1 MKAFLLLVLLAAA
14 QGSILTTE
22 EMAITDLLHEYTLL
36 YQEELPEDLSLY
48 TVIVIATPSK
58 VYEEQ
63 DIEAVKAFVE
73 TGGGLMLLAEENNK
87 DGTTLVLN
95 QLSQQVGITFNTDR
109 IYDDQEYFEDTSW
122 IVLTKFPLHPVFQ
135 GVTRIV
141 YTSGCSLEAEGIL
154 VQSSSHAYAEKY
166 DGLTTVEKGNFPS
179 SMVFKEMG
187 KGRIFACGDKE
198 LFNTFLSLQDNTL
211 FALNVFDWLA
221 GHPDNIAKR
230 LTDRDSALNLIS
242 EAETLLQSTS
252 ERGLDELFPE
262 SLREVETLISEAQS
276 LYNAYRYAE
285 SLQKALQA
293 KQSIE
298 DGEVRAQQKVNSTIQ
313 AAQDCLSEIEEG
325 ARKYLPSQLDAALYY
340 LNEIDNQKTYL
351 KKIEK
356 ADECLSLCKEI
367 RTGLEGAA
375 KKEISLAQEKVNVYR
390 GLFGRTS
397 HHSARVHLEYAEES
411 YKNGKVGDA
420 ITFAQQSQIYS
431 DRAAEEQKKDY
442 ILAAGIIL
450 IGVLL
455 VYMYVRKRT

>member
-1 MKAFLLLVLLAAA
+1 MKHLLLLVLLAAA

-22 EMAITDLLHEYTLL
+22 ELAITDLLHEYTLL
-36 YQEELPEDLSLY
+36 YQEELPEDLSPY
-48 TVIVIATPSK
+48 TVLVIATPSK
-58 VYEEQ
+58 IFEEQ
-63 DIEAVKAFVE
+63 EIEAVKAFVE

-122 IVLTKFPLHPVFQ
+122 IVLTKFPQHPVFQ
-135 GVTRIV
+135 GVTSIV

-154 VQSSSHAYAEKY
+154 VKSSPHAYAEKY
-166 DGLTTVEKGNFPS
+166 DGLITVEKGNFPS

-187 KGRIFACGDKE
+187 EGRIFACGDKE
-198 LFNTFLSLQDNTL
+198 LFDTFLTLQDNTL

-221 GHPDNIAKR
+221 GRPDNIAQR
-230 LTDRDSALNLIS
+230 LKDRDNALDLIS
-242 EAETLLQSTS
+242 EAETFMQSAS
-252 ERGLDELFPE
+252 ERGLIDLFPE
-262 SLREVETLISEAQS
+262 SLREAETLISEAKS
-276 LYNAYRYAE
+276 LHNTYQYTE

-293 KQSIE
+293 NQSVE
-298 DGEVRAQQKVNSTIQ
+298 DGEIRAQQKVNSAIQ

-325 ARKYLPSQLDAALYY
+325 ARQYLPSQLDAALYY
-340 LNEIDNQKTYL
+340 FNEIDSQKTYL

-375 KKEISLAQEKVNVYR
+375 KKEVSLAQEKVNAYR

-411 YKNGKVGDA
+411 YKNGNFGDA

-442 ILAAGIIL
+442 ILAAGIVL

-455 VYMYVRKRT
+455 VYIYVRKRT